1 MRLDI
6 RMIKICDKS
15 FAKSLI
21 ILFKNSRKSYYYPN
35 ISKRSNITPVHKK
48 NDKQLINNYQLI
60 SLLPILGKIFEK
72 ILLNFL
78 LKEELLNP
86 IQSGFR
92 LSDSCV
98 NHLLAITQEIFEALD
113 CNPPLETRSVFLD
126 ISKAFD
132 KI

>member
-48 NDKQLINNYQLI
+48 NDKQLINNYRLT
-60 SLLPILGKIFEK
+60 SLLPILRKNFEK
-72 ILLNFL
+72 IIFNRMYNFL
-78 LKEELLNP
+78 LEEELLNP
-86 IQSGFR
+86 NQSGFR
-92 LSDSCV
+92 PSEL
-98 NHLLAITQEIFEALD
+98 N
-113 CNPPLETRSVFLD
+113 
-126 ISKAFD
+126 
-132 KI
+132 

>member
-1 MRLDI
+1 MDWFLYDNGLRHERVKNLTRSSSYPDI
-6 RMIKICDKS
+6 W
-15 FAKSLI
+15 
-21 ILFKNSRKSYYYPN
+21 
-35 ISKRSNITPVHKK
+35 KRSNITPVHKK

-86 IQSGFR
+86 NQSGFR